1 MGRDQT
7 KSKEVAAMAF
17 SSAFRKKTEEASS
30 LAVASDSTGYKGLYG
45 GLDKRGIQDKKRLK
59 PKDNPLDHM
68 GSTELAANLFVRP
81 KRRTSCAGSRRKVRI
96 ARMICTSRSESEF
109 RQTIRELGGTMPENL
124 PTAENIEKVAKRLKR
139 TALSGL
145 TSGDASEIEG

>member
-68 GSTELAANLFVRP
+68 GSTELAANLFHATQTEDKLRREQTKGKNRANDLHFEVG
-81 KRRTSCAGSRRKVRI
+81 KRVPPDHSR
-96 ARMICTSRSESEF
+96 AR
-109 RQTIRELGGTMPENL
+109 GH
-124 PTAENIEKVAKRLKR
+124 
-139 TALSGL
+139 
-145 TSGDASEIEG
+145 DA